1 MFDAKY
7 LIFLYFSNFQTNLG
21 FVPLDQFFP
30 YGTNNGDAEQDRG
43 DDNSSPMQ
51 NLTQKFAYFGT
62 NYSTLWVNT
71 NGAFSFR
78 TEIKTFTPSCN
89 PLNAT
94 YSMVAPFW

>member
-7 LIFLYFSNFQTNLG
+7 LIFLYFSNFQKNLG

-30 YGTNNGDAEQDRG
+30 YGTNNGDTEQVRG
-43 DDNSSPMQ
+43 DDNSSPPQELIQ
-51 NLTQKFAYFGT
+51 NFAYLGT

-78 TEIKTFTPSCN
+78 TAISTFTLSCN
-89 PLNAT
+89 SSNAI
-94 YSMVAPFW
+94 YSMIAPFW